1 MDTYEFSKSNLPQDL
16 SQDTPYESKQYNYI
30 NDMNNSVY
38 TNSQQTL
45 VQFDLSSIYNAGSFV
60 DLGQMY
66 LTIPMVYTAC
76 YSDGAAAVAPTAN
89 AGNEF
94 LVTPKSGQ
102 WNLIQSLEI
111 QMNGNTIIQ
120 QQPNINFYTNFR
132 MLSQMSQ
139 DDLTALGRTLG
150 IQPDD
155 VQSYLYNST
164 IATDGCVGGNGLS
177 NNSIFPINPDGTAA
191 AANTYEQNAFGTY
204 CKQGS
209 VYNTALQSRSQRIAN
224 NNAGNGFN
232 AIANETNMN
241 NEFLPNY
248 KVANANYM
256 TWLDY
261 AIIRLQDISDFFAQ
275 APLTKNVNA
284 LLRMY
289 INTGVMDVSLSKA
302 NQGEMLLSSQN
313 STFVNTCPFTIN
325 QLPVANIPATVTNL
339 VVSCNIARSSVST
352 SMSGVSLSASAV
364 SSPMNA
370 CRLYYPMIKL
380 KPERALQYVQSNRS
394 KKIVYSNV
402 LSSNYTNITAGSSY
416 NQLVQSGVRN
426 IKGILIIP
434 FISASVNGAMNGAN
448 PFATYSSPF
457 DTSPNTTPIS
467 LTQLN
472 VMVGGV
478 NQMQNYYN
486 YTYEDFVQQ
495 VSLYEKINSA
505 DLGLSCGL
513 ISQAMWEHAYRYYY
527 FDLSRGTNA
536 DLSTPRN
543 CNITFTNNNQV
554 SVDIWVFIEQY
565 SETILD
571 VETGLLTSI

>member
-1 MDTYEFSKSNLPQDL
+1 
-16 SQDTPYESKQYNYI
+16 
-30 NDMNNSVY
+30 
-38 TNSQQTL
+38 
-45 VQFDLSSIYNAGSFV
+45 
-60 DLGQMY
+60 
-66 LTIPMVYTAC
+66 
-76 YSDGAAAVAPTAN
+76 
-89 AGNEF
+89 
-94 LVTPKSGQ
+94 
-102 WNLIQSLEI
+102 
-111 QMNGNTIIQ
+111 
-120 QQPNINFYTNFR
+120 
-132 MLSQMSQ
+132 
-139 DDLTALGRTLG
+139 
-150 IQPDD
+150 
-155 VQSYLYNST
+155 
-164 IATDGCVGGNGLS
+164 
-177 NNSIFPINPDGTAA
+177 
-191 AANTYEQNAFGTY
+191 
-204 CKQGS
+204 
-209 VYNTALQSRSQRIAN
+209 
-224 NNAGNGFN
+224 
-232 AIANETNMN
+232 
-241 NEFLPNY
+241 
-248 KVANANYM
+248 M

-325 QLPVANIPATVTNL
+325 QLPVANIPAAVTNL

-434 FISASVNGAMNGAN
+434 FISATVNGAMNGAN

-554 SVDIWVFIEQY
+554 SVDIWVYIEQY

>member
-76 YSDGAAAVAPTAN
+76 YSDGAAAVPPTAN

-289 INTGVMDVSLSKA
+289 INTGVMDISLSKA

-325 QLPVANIPATVTNL
+325 QLPVANIPAAVTNL

-394 KKIVYSNV
+394 KKIVYS
-402 LSSNYTNITAGSSY
+402 GSSY

-554 SVDIWVFIEQY
+554 SVDIWVYIEQY